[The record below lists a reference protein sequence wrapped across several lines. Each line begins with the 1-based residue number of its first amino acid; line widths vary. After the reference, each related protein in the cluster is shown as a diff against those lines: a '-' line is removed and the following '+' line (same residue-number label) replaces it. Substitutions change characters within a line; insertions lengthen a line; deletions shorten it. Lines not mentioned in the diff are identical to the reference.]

1 LNADVKIEPEDLSL
15 NWQTIHAIPP
25 RHTGIYAIFARI
37 LNRIPGLFMK
47 LLDWYILK
55 KFLSTFV
62 YTILVITTVAVVVD
76 ISEKEEDF
84 AKSGLTSWQI
94 VTHYFIGFVP
104 FIMAM
109 TFPLM
114 VFIAVIFF
122 TSKMAGQS
130 AFIAIL
136 AGGVPYN
143 RLLRPYLVG
152 AIFLSL
158 LFWVASQYWI
168 PRANEIRTNFQAVYV
183 DRNSSYNADP
193 FKTNNYYLR
202 VDSVTYVGMRY
213 YDTSSRSAR
222 DFFMSKIRDFKI
234 YYNLRA
240 ETIRWDT
247 AKKNWKLEN
256 IIERKTDG
264 LQESAKK
271 IPSMNL
277 NLNVTPG
284 ELRRDEYQKDKYT
297 SPELREFIRREQIR
311 GAEGLNTFKVEYFSR
326 DATPFSVIIMTLMGV
341 VVASRKIR
349 GGSGLHLAFGLV
361 AASVF
366 VVMSKFSVTFSIKGN
381 FPPLLAAW
389 IPNVIFSGVTY
400 WLYRN
405 TPK

>member
-1 LNADVKIEPEDLSL
+1 LNADVKIELEDLSL

-193 FKTNNYYLR
+193 FRTNNYYLR

>member
-1 LNADVKIEPEDLSL
+1 
-15 NWQTIHAIPP
+15 
-25 RHTGIYAIFARI
+25 
-37 LNRIPGLFMK
+37 MK

-62 YTILVITTVAVVVD
+62 YTMLVITTVAVVVD

-84 AKSGLTSWQI
+84 AKSGLTNWQI
-94 VTHYFIGFVP
+94 ITHYFVGFVP

-136 AGGVPYN
+136 AGGVRYN
-143 RLLRPYLVG
+143 RLLRPYIVG
-152 AIFLSL
+152 AVLLSVIF
-158 LFWVASQYWI
+158 WIASQYWI
-168 PRANEIRTNFQAVYV
+168 PKANEIRTNFQAVYV

-202 VDSVTYVGMRY
+202 VDSNTYVGMRY
-213 YDTSSRSAR
+213 YDTAGRAAR
-222 DFFMSKIRDFKI
+222 DFFLSKIRNFRSF
-234 YYNLRA
+234 YNLRA
-240 ETIRWDT
+240 EIIRWDT

-256 IIERKTDG
+256 IIERKMDG
-264 LQESAKK
+264 VIESARK
-271 IPSMNL
+271 IKDTNL
-277 NLNVTPG
+277 NLNVNPG
-284 ELRRDEYQKDKYT
+284 ELKRDEYQKDKYT
-297 SPELREFIRREQIR
+297 SPELREFIRREETR
-311 GAEGLNTFKVEYFSR
+311 GAEGLNNFRVEYYSR
-326 DATPFSVIIMTLMGV
+326 DATPFSVLIMTLMGA

-361 AASVF
+361 AASLF

-389 IPNVIFSGVTY
+389 VPNMIFSGVTY

>member
-1 LNADVKIEPEDLSL
+1 VIITRSCIS
-15 NWQTIHAIPP
+15 QTIHAIRSPASA
-25 RHTGIYAIFARI
+25 IYVIFARI
-37 LNRIPGLFMK
+37 ENRITALFMK
-47 LLDWYILK
+47 LLDWFILK

-84 AKSGLTSWQI
+84 AKSGLSSWQI

-136 AGGVPYN
+136 AGGVKYH

-152 AIFLSL
+152 ALLLSVIF
-158 LFWVASQYWI
+158 WIASKYWI
-168 PRANEIRTNFQAVYV
+168 PKANEIRTNFQAVYV

-193 FKTNNYYLR
+193 FKTNDYYLR
-202 VDSVTYVGMRY
+202 VDSNTYAGMRY
-213 YDTSSRSAR
+213 YDTASRSAR
-222 DFFMSKIRDFKI
+222 DFFLSRIRNFKV

-240 ETIRWDT
+240 ESILWDT
-247 AKKNWKLEN
+247 AKRNWKLIN
-256 IIERKTDG
+256 IIERNMDG
-264 LQESAKK
+264 LVESAKK
-271 IPSMNL
+271 LPSMNL
-277 NLNVTPG
+277 NLNVLPG
-284 ELRRDEYQKDKYT
+284 ELKRDEYQKDKYT
-297 SPELREFIRREQIR
+297 SPELREFIRREETR
-311 GAEGLNTFKVEYFSR
+311 GAEGLNTFKVEYYSR
-326 DATPFSVIIMTLMGV
+326 DATPFSVIIMTLMGA

-349 GGSGLHLAFGLV
+349 GGSGLHLAFGLI

-366 VVMSKFSVTFSIKGN
+366 VIMSKFSVTFAIKGN

-400 WLYRN
+400 WLYRE

>member
-1 LNADVKIEPEDLSL
+1 LRFPGSVWKSDLS
-15 NWQTIHAIPP
+15 QTFFFPVSP
-25 RHTGIYAIFARI
+25 TRPIYVIFARI
-37 LNRIPGLFMK
+37 ENRVPGLLMK
-47 LLDWYILK
+47 LLDWFILK

-84 AKSGLTSWQI
+84 AKSGLSTWQI
-94 VTHYFIGFVP
+94 ITHYFIGFVP

-136 AGGVPYN
+136 AGGVKYN
-143 RLLRPYLVG
+143 RLLRPYLIG
-152 AIFLSL
+152 ALFLSL
-158 LFWVASQYWI
+158 IFWIASQYWI
-168 PRANEIRTNFQAVYV
+168 PKANEIRTNFQEVYV

-213 YDTSSRSAR
+213 YDTASRSAR
-222 DFFMSKIRDFKI
+222 DFFLSKIRNYNI

-240 ETIRWDT
+240 ETIKWDT
-247 AKKNWKLEN
+247 AKMNWKLEN
-256 IIERKTDG
+256 VIERNTDG
-264 LQESAKK
+264 LVESARK

-277 NLNVTPG
+277 NLNVNPG
-284 ELRRDEYQKDKYT
+284 ELRRNEYQKDKYT
-297 SPELREFIRREQIR
+297 SPQLREFIRREEIR
-311 GAEGLNTFKVEYFSR
+311 GAEGLNTFIVEYYSR
-326 DATPFSVIIMTLMGV
+326 DATPFSVIIMTMMGA

-349 GGSGLHLAFGLV
+349 GGSGLHLAFGLI

-400 WLYRN
+400 WLYRK

>member
-1 LNADVKIEPEDLSL
+1 
-15 NWQTIHAIPP
+15 
-25 RHTGIYAIFARI
+25 
-37 LNRIPGLFMK
+37 MK

-84 AKSGLTSWQI
+84 AKSGLTNWQI
-94 VTHYFIGFVP
+94 ITHYFIGFVP

-152 AIFLSL
+152 AVFLSL

-183 DRNSSYNADP
+183 DRNSTYNADP
-193 FKTNNYYLR
+193 FRTNNYYLR

-222 DFFMSKIRDFKI
+222 DFFLSKIRDFKI

-264 LQESAKK
+264 LVESAKK
-271 IPSMNL
+271 IPSMNM

-326 DATPFSVIIMTLMGV
+326 DATPFSVIIMTLMGA

-389 IPNVIFSGVTY
+389 IPNVIFSGITY
-400 WLYRN
+400 WLYRY

>member
-1 LNADVKIEPEDLSL
+1 
-15 NWQTIHAIPP
+15 
-25 RHTGIYAIFARI
+25 
-37 LNRIPGLFMK
+37 MK

-55 KFLSTFV
+55 KFLTTFV

-84 AKSGLTSWQI
+84 ARSGLTSWQL

-104 FIMAM
+104 WIMAM

-136 AGGVPYN
+136 AGGVRYN

-152 AIFLSL
+152 AIFLSV
-158 LFWVASQYWI
+158 LFWVAVQYWV
-168 PRANEIRTNFQAVYV
+168 PRADEVRTNFQSVYV

-193 FKTNNYYLR
+193 FRTNNYYLR

-213 YDTSSRSAR
+213 YDTSNRYAR
-222 DFFMSKIRDFKI
+222 DFFLSRVRNQQI

-240 ETIRWDT
+240 ETIHWDT
-247 AKKNWKLEN
+247 AKKNWKLDN
-256 IIERKTDG
+256 VVERTLDG
-264 LQESAKK
+264 LKESARK
-271 IPSMNL
+271 IPTMNI
-277 NLNVTPG
+277 NLNVEPG
-284 ELRRDEYQKDKYT
+284 ELRRDEYQKEKYT
-297 SPELREFIRREQIR
+297 SPELRRFIHREEIR
-311 GAEGLNTFKVEYFSR
+311 GAEGLNTFKVESHSR
-326 DATPFSVIIMTLMGV
+326 DATPFSIIIMAMMGA

-361 AASVF
+361 SAATF
-366 VVMSKFSVTFSIKGN
+366 VVMSKFSVTFAIKGN
-381 FPPLLAAW
+381 FPPALAAW
-389 IPNVIFSGVTY
+389 MPNIIFSGLTY
-400 WLYRN
+400 WLYRKA
-405 TPK
+405 PK